1 MTQNV
6 EIKARANNFQLQAEL
21 AEKISD
27 SAPDTIVQLDTF
39 FKVEHGRLKLRE
51 FPDSPAQLIFYQR
64 SDVPG
69 PKVCDYQISES
80 QDPAGLKAILSDAYA
95 VIATVAKTRRL
106 MINGRTRIHIDQ
118 VKGLGNF
125 IELEVVLSEGESI
138 AEGEHEAEQL
148 MDSLQI
154 REQDLISQAYVD
166 LILKKSDIEL
176 DELFIRQLV
185 YR

>member
-1 MTQNV
+1 MAQNL

-27 SAPDTIVQLDTF
+27 SPPETLVQRDTF
-39 FKVEHGRLKLRE
+39 FNVEHGRLKLRE
-51 FPDSPAQLIFYQR
+51 FPDSPAQLIYYQR
-64 SDVPG
+64 SDING
-69 PKVCDYQISES
+69 PKLSDYQITES
-80 QDPAGLKAILSDAYA
+80 QDPEGLKGILSDAYT

-106 MINGRTRIHIDQ
+106 MLSGRTRIHIDQ
-118 VKGLGNF
+118 VEGLGNF

-138 AEGEHEAEQL
+138 SEGESEAKQL

-154 REQDLISQAYVD
+154 REEDLISEAYVD
-166 LILKKSDIEL
+166 LIIKDSASEL
-176 DELFIRQLV
+176 DDMLIRQLV